1 MNDIYV
7 INDKRTTQHLKIKTF
22 SGYKK
27 TEVMNKVF
35 KSIDAK
41 KIEEACFWTTEC
53 LVSGYAIQL
62 FEKLLI
68 YGGKISINNP
78 KLPTYLYKK
87 HKIFQNQCSHLT
99 HLKKEAFLYLRNS
112 LMIRNLFFDMVTTY
126 ISTPIKKKYEIQTKV
141 KEEDLRFERVQVL
154 LSAPMNILPESFI
167 HFTDPPELRIIM
179 NEILTMMKNKQVGYD
194 RCLFWIQFLQK
205 WEALHKKKKNSWNVS
220 PRKVDGV
227 PDKHT
232 NNFIWIIWEIIH
244 YELKSRRNAN
254 VKQQIQC
261 LYELFKYN
269 YSVGKRNIRLP
280 YVHWALALLIFPC
293 DFSKPIRNDYKLF
306 IQSQSNLQ
314 KMFQMKKT
322 FEQVNEGIEIT
333 IPVKQSKSKKQKKLK
348 EVDYE
353 IEIIQDKV
361 SIFNQLDKQFMGI

>member
-1 MNDIYV
+1 MNEIYI
-7 INDKRTTQHLKIKTF
+7 INDKRMIDHMKIKTF

-27 TEVMNKVF
+27 TDVMNQVF

-53 LVSGYAIQL
+53 LVSGYANQL

-78 KLPTYLYKK
+78 KLPTFLYKK
-87 HKIFQNQCSHLT
+87 HKIFHNQISHLK
-99 HLKKEAFLYLRNS
+99 HLKKEASLHLRNS
-112 LMIRNLFFDMVTTY
+112 VMIRNMFFDIVTTF
-126 ISTPIKKKYEIQTKV
+126 ISSPIKKKYEIQQKV
-141 KEEDLRFERVQVL
+141 KDDDLRFERIQVL
-154 LSAPMNILPESFI
+154 LSAPMNILPDSFI

-179 NEILTMMKNKQVGYD
+179 NEILTMLKHKQIGYD

-205 WEALHKKKKNSWNVS
+205 WEALHKKKKNSWNIS
-220 PRKVDGV
+220 PRKVEGIS
-227 PDKHT
+227 DKHT
-232 NNFIWIIWEIIH
+232 NNFIWILWEIIF
-244 YELKSRRNAN
+244 YELKNRRNPSL
-254 VKQQIQC
+254 KQQIQC

-269 YSVGKRNIRLP
+269 YSPGKRNTRIPL
-280 YVHWALALLIFPC
+280 VHWCFALLIFPC
-293 DFSKPIRNDYKLF
+293 DFKRPIRNDYKLF

-322 FEQVNEGIEIT
+322 FEQMNEGIQLN
-333 IPVKQSKSKKQKKLK
+333 IPIKEKKPKKQKKLK